1 MLQLEDKITVALAGP
16 IKAGKDLLAAQ
27 APAYKDTLLQSLQG
41 NFWVPQELTLITKRQ
56 DQDLFERYSFS
67 PKTYAEE
74 FQYHC
79 LAQRLAQQEQVDASS
94 GLVLLGQPLE
104 IDRWIYAQANKEHFQ
119 ESFPTY
125 EQLYQQIQ
133 RRISPPDIWVYL
145 RIPED
150 KINVLLQRIRERGRP
165 GEKQFLDD
173 PSYLLNN
180 IRLNEHFF
188 TEVVRQPVITID
200 ATDPV
205 FGMSYSKSTANLPE
219 RIEALAPY
227 FEQIAREVRKYK
239 RPPRLTID
247 EWEAVDH
254 NRAQNA
260 FGEARR
266 QLREYLAQHQTI
278 LTFAGNVGA
287 GKTGMAELVGRELEI
302 KISRELSGKGNQI
315 EPGSTLDLFLRDM
328 KRYAKQLQIEL
339 LPVRLGARTVLYALG
354 ESFAEDRSPVED
366 QSTFWRRLHQQGN
379 LTDQDLRELKELAI
393 TTYSKAPKSD
403 VFIYLQCSPR
413 QCRKNILARGRSAEV
428 RAWPEEG
435 LRALDKFYQELFT
448 DMEQYGSHAGP
459 KITLPAE
466 EFDPKNT
473 THQAW
478 LWQEVLQGLL
488 ERDEPR
494 TYRK

>member
-27 APAYKDTLLQSLQG
+27 APLYQETLLKSLQG
-41 NFWVPQELTLITKRQ
+41 NFWVPQELTLITGEQ
-56 DQDLFERYSFS
+56 DPDLFERYSFS
-67 PKTYAEE
+67 PESYAEE

-79 LAQRLAQQEQVDASS
+79 MAKRLAQQDQVDSSS

-104 IDRWIYAQANKEHFQ
+104 IDRWIYAEANRKHFEEGFQ
-119 ESFPTY
+119 TY
-125 EQLYQQIQ
+125 ENLYHQIQ
-133 RRISPPDIWVYL
+133 RRVTSPDLWIYL
-145 RIPED
+145 RIPEE
-150 KINVLLQRIRERGRP
+150 KIEVLLQRIRERGRP

-173 PSYLLNN
+173 PSYLLHN

-188 TEVVRQPVITID
+188 NEVVRQPVITID

-205 FGMSYSKSTANLPE
+205 FGMPSADRSVKL
-219 RIEALAPY
+219 EALAPY
-227 FEQIAREVRKYK
+227 FQQIVREIRKGH
-239 RPPRLTID
+239 PAPRLTLD

-254 NRAQNA
+254 NHAQNA

-266 QLREYLAQHQTI
+266 QLRDYLAQHQTI

-287 GKTGMAELVGRELEI
+287 GKTGMAELVQRELEI

-315 EPGSTLDLFLRDM
+315 EPDSTLDLFLRDM
-328 KRYAKQLQIEL
+328 KRYAKPLQIEL
-339 LPVRLGARTVLYALG
+339 LPIRLGARTVLYALG

-366 QSTFWRRLHQQGN
+366 QCSFWRRLHQQGN
-379 LTDQDLRELKELAI
+379 LTDEDLQELKALAI
-393 TTYSKAPKSD
+393 EAYSKAPQSD

-413 QCRKNILARGRSAEV
+413 QCRKNILARGRPAEV

-448 DMEQYGSHAGP
+448 DMEQYNSHDGP
-459 KITLPAE
+459 KITLPSE

-473 THQAW
+473 THQGW
-478 LWQEVLQGLL
+478 LWQEILQGLL
-488 ERDEPR
+488 ERDD
-494 TYRK
+494 KKISL